1 MIQRQR
7 PGGSYAKYTEW
18 NSPKAGRITSKV
30 CKRSLCILKKLALIF
45 RPFPADG
52 IAFNFCPKVEKE
64 NIDLSA
70 AGWARA
76 RFLFALHQHTASSIF
91 LRTHGFPR

>member
-1 MIQRQR
+1 
-7 PGGSYAKYTEW
+7 
-18 NSPKAGRITSKV
+18 
-30 CKRSLCILKKLALIF
+30 LKKLALIF

-76 RFLFALHQHTASSIF
+76 RFLFALQPAHSEQHFSSNSWLPEINSM
-91 LRTHGFPR
+91 TQN